1 MNNPNFWK
9 KEIPLDQNLEDCS
22 ESIEMNLNN

>member
-9 KEIPLDQNLEDCS
+9 KEMTFDQSLEDCS
-22 ESIEMNLNN
+22 ESIEINLNN